1 MKVMNKRALG
11 LSAFLVGGAVVLAG
25 CAGGGGGESSG
36 GADNGGD
43 SGAAENTLTV
53 WVDADRERALQDV
66 ATAFEEEKGIAVD
79 LVVKEYEDIQQD
91 FITQVPSG
99 EGPDITIGGHDWTGA
114 FVQDGVVA
122 PVELGDKAAEFEE
135 VAIAAVTY
143 DGNTYGLPYAIENI
157 ALVRNAD
164 LVPEAPTN
172 FDDMIAKGTA
182 AGTQYPFVVGLN
194 PQNSDPYHLYP
205 FQTSFGN
212 SVFAQNADGSYDAA
226 NLTIGDE
233 AGQQFATWLGQQ
245 GAAGVFNLNLDGDLA
260 KEAFNAGQAP
270 FFLTGPWNIADA
282 VAAGVNVAVDPIPSA
297 GGQTARPFAGVQT
310 FFLSSQSENA
320 LAANEFLVN
329 YIATPEVQ
337 TALFEAGGRAPA
349 LTESFE
355 AAQADPIVAG
365 FAAVGAEAVPM
376 PSIPQMGAVWDD
388 WGTTEV
394 AIIQGADPV
403 SSWTTMAENIQGKI
417 G

>member
-1 MKVMNKRALG
+1 MRVNHRGAL
-11 LSAFLVGGAVVLAG
+11 AFGAIVTGAALVLAG
-25 CAGGGGGESSG
+25 CSGGGGDAGEEETG
-36 GADNGGD
+36 GSD
-43 SGAAENTLTV
+43 GALTV
-53 WVDADRERALQDV
+53 WVDADRARALESV
-66 ATAFEEEKGIAVD
+66 AADFEEDRGIAVD

-91 FITQVPSG
+91 FTTQVPTG

-122 PVELGDKAAEFEE
+122 PVELGDKAAEFED
-135 VAIAAVTY
+135 VAVQAVTY
-143 DGNTYGLPYAIENI
+143 NGNTYGLPYAIENI
-157 ALVRNAD
+157 AMLRNAD
-164 LVPEAPTN
+164 LVADPATS
-172 FDDMIAKGTA
+172 FDDMIAKGQA

-205 FQTSFGN
+205 FQASFGN

-233 AGQQFATWLGQQ
+233 AGQQFAAWLGQQ
-245 GAAGVFNLNLDGDLA
+245 GAAGILNLNLDSDLA
-260 KEAFNAGQAP
+260 KEAFNAGQSP
-270 FFLTGPWNIADA
+270 FYLTGPWNVADA
-282 VAAGVNVAVDPIPSA
+282 QAAGVNVAVDPIPSA
-297 GGQTARPFAGVQT
+297 GGQTASPFAGVQV
-310 FFLSSQSENA
+310 FFVSAQSENA

-355 AAQADPIVAG
+355 AAQSDPIVAG
-365 FAAVGAEAVPM
+365 FATVGAEAVPM
-376 PSIPQMGAVWDD
+376 PSIPQMAAVWDD

-394 AIIQGADPV
+394 AIIQGADPA
-403 SSWTTMAENIQGKI
+403 SSWTTMAGNIEGKI

>member
-1 MKVMNKRALG
+1 MRVNHRGAL
-11 LSAFLVGGAVVLAG
+11 AFGAIVTGAALVLAG
-25 CAGGGGGESSG
+25 CSGGGGDAGEEETG
-36 GADNGGD
+36 GSD
-43 SGAAENTLTV
+43 GALTV
-53 WVDADRERALQDV
+53 WVDADRARALESV
-66 ATAFEEEKGIAVD
+66 AADFEEDRGIAVD

-91 FITQVPSG
+91 FTTQVPAG

-122 PVELGDKAAEFEE
+122 PVELGDKAAEFED
-135 VAIAAVTY
+135 VAVQAVTY
-143 DGNTYGLPYAIENI
+143 NGNTYGLPYAIENI
-157 ALVRNAD
+157 AMLRNAD
-164 LVPEAPTN
+164 LVAEPATS
-172 FDDMIAKGTA
+172 FDDMIAKGQA

-233 AGQQFATWLGQQ
+233 AGQQFAAWLGQQ
-245 GAAGVFNLNLDGDLA
+245 GAAGILNLNLDSDLA
-260 KEAFNAGQAP
+260 KEAFNAGQSP
-270 FFLTGPWNIADA
+270 FYLTGPWNVADA
-282 VAAGVNVAVDPIPSA
+282 QAAGVNVAVDPIPSA
-297 GGQTARPFAGVQT
+297 GGQTASPFAGVQV
-310 FFLSSQSENA
+310 FFVSAQSENA

-355 AAQADPIVAG
+355 AAQSDPIVAG
-365 FAAVGAEAVPM
+365 FATVGAEAVPM
-376 PSIPQMGAVWDD
+376 PSIPQMAAVWDD

-394 AIIQGADPV
+394 AIIQGADPA
-403 SSWTTMAENIQGKI
+403 SSWTTMAGNIEGKI